1 MVVNFNAYRISWGTH
16 KLTQTPTLIIIII
29 IIKAIECYI
38 GELTK
43 EKKKKKKEEE
53 SSPHSLQ
60 CELWRTDRQ
69 EERTQD
75 WQLGIEEGKTLSHI
89 SHDPSTSH
97 GGLKTKMVD
106 RGQAVALVS
115 QVCLSMKG
123 TQPFTWAYITLLL
136 RFLNLLRY
144 SIKPISSIIALLCYN
159 TLFLFYPYLKAD
171 QKKGGNRK

>member
-1 MVVNFNAYRISWGTH
+1 LTTGNWGGEDP
-16 KLTQTPTLIIIII
+16 QP
-29 IIKAIECYI
+29 YI
-38 GELTK
+38 PWSIHL
-43 EKKKKKKEEE
+43 
-53 SSPHSLQ
+53 P
-60 CELWRTDRQ
+60 WRTKD
-69 EERTQD
+69 
-75 WQLGIEEGKTLSHI
+75 
-89 SHDPSTSH
+89 
-97 GGLKTKMVD
+97 KMVD

-123 TQPFTWAYITLLL
+123 TQPITWAYITLLL